1 MIKPILFQI
10 AGVITFAF
18 MAGSCKTSAA
28 AQSPSDFS
36 DKQPSSDAQSKVAA
50 EQVKAV
56 VEHTEGITEKYWK
69 LIEINGKA
77 VVFNETTGGREASLI
92 LKNEDNRVNGNGG
105 CNTFF
110 GTYEIDPTSLRIKFS
125 QMASTMKAC
134 LNMEVEGELLKAL
147 EMVDN
152 YSLSADG
159 KYLSLNR
166 ARMAPLARF
175 EVVYLK

>member
-18 MAGSCKTSAA
+18 MAGSCKTSTA
-28 AQSPSDFS
+28 
-36 DKQPSSDAQSKVAA
+36 AQSKVATEQPKAIA
-50 EQVKAV
+50 EQ
-56 VEHTEGITEKYWK
+56 TNGITEKYWK
-69 LIEINGKA
+69 LIEINGKP
-77 VVFNETTGGREASLI
+77 VVFNESAGGREASLI

-110 GTYEIDPTSLRIKFS
+110 GTYEIDPARLRIKFS

-134 LNMEVEGELLKAL
+134 LNMEIEGELLKAL
-147 EMVDN
+147 EMADN

-175 EVVYLK
+175 EVVHLK